1 MAKQQEQKLKTKEY
15 LLKLRK
21 QQQLRQHNQ

>member
-1 MAKQQEQKLKTKEY
+1 MAKQQEQKIKTKEY

>member
-1 MAKQQEQKLKTKEY
+1 MAKQQEQKIKTKEC

-21 QQQLRQHNQ
+21 QQQLKQHNQ